1 VDYLASDTILYSGS
15 YRIWKH
21 VLPKYVNVWGVIDN
35 DYGLAKTIIRMDEK
49 GKKSVKRF
57 DYFLASSK
65 HNKV

>member
-1 VDYLASDTILYSGS
+1 
-15 YRIWKH
+15 
-21 VLPKYVNVWGVIDN
+21 VNVWGVIDN
-35 DYGLAKTIIRMDEK
+35 DYGLPKTIIKMDEK

>member
-1 VDYLASDTILYSGS
+1 
-15 YRIWKH
+15 
-21 VLPKYVNVWGVIDN
+21 VNVWGVIDN